1 MSPINKSG
9 MLKILALV
17 LALLMIS
24 TVLVTLV
31 FALLN
36 DL

>member
-1 MSPINKSG
+1 MSPTNKSG

-17 LALLMIS
+17 LAILMVS
-24 TVLVTLV
+24 TVLVTLI
-31 FALLN
+31 FAVMN